1 MIQIGLRR
9 LAVAQ
14 DRARGICANRNG
26 RERCDGEQA
35 RDERAAGALLQGA
48 SAVKLPF
55 LSYSAKHHLKRRVR
69 GTDWL
74 FIAALIGIVAMVLA
88 AMRFL

>member
-1 MIQIGLRR
+1 
-9 LAVAQ
+9 
-14 DRARGICANRNG
+14 
-26 RERCDGEQA
+26 
-35 RDERAAGALLQGA
+35 
-48 SAVKLPF
+48 VKLPF